1 MELGVRVLVT
11 GIVCVWALGAAAC
24 GPAPVSSGAGDDDD
38 GDSGPGP
45 DPTPVASC
53 AAACTTDLGAAR
65 TALTAGNYQGAF
77 DLYKCADTPEAAF
90 GAGLTRALL
99 AFEGN
104 NAKALL
110 ATFGEPP
117 LPATDVFGADGVLG
131 RSAARW
137 NGDGSLALTG
147 ALEVSIPFDR
157 AMHEVSDDVLYSAG
171 TVRAEDRTSAA
182 HASFSLSL
190 NTDSTA
196 GPIANG
202 TVLAVTNQCNTTF
215 SSTNLD
221 PRLGWLDL
229 EVEVAGTSYYCEFPY
244 SLEASQCQPDGGSI
258 IVTQAATLPG
268 QPAAYQFAD
277 LLLQCSSSGDDG
289 SLPPVFPRVSG
300 TLSATAVSARL
311 DTTGLHPMFGA
322 DHSLRVPVGTVLTDA
337 LRRGG
342 SAAAELEEAA
352 CFFKLAGQGSGNVY
366 TVPGVLFGGS
376 DVPFSKGDAEIVAA
390 AALFGAAAGHFA
402 WVHDIDMPLGDLIC
416 DSDDC
421 PTDAEFV
428 TRFND
433 TFASGFHPDRLLVVE
448 RLATES
454 LELLERGI
462 ADLDA
467 TSLLVRNGVSA
478 AGLDAARALVQAAL
492 SSVQGGQVTLS
503 RFTPPIDV
511 NFKAYFEEPRNP
523 KQSGAILVYEEECEA
538 GSDPPECYSDTY
550 IDPAFLE
557 RYFEGRIDADFDGSY
572 EWADGNAFG
581 DAMEEVGNN
590 MSRHAI
596 SLD

>member
-1 MELGVRVLVT
+1 VT
-11 GIVCVWALGAAAC
+11 E
-24 GPAPVSSGAGDDDD
+24 
-38 GDSGPGP
+38 
-45 DPTPVASC
+45 C

-65 TALTAGNYQGAF
+65 TALTAGDYQAAF

-99 AFEGN
+99 AFEGRH
-104 NAKALL
+104 ADALL

-137 NGDGSLALTG
+137 NGNGNLAFTG
-147 ALEVSIPFDR
+147 ALQVTIPFDR
-157 AMHEVSDDVLYSAG
+157 AMHEVSDDVAYSVG

-190 NTDSTA
+190 NADPTA
-196 GPIANG
+196 GPIVNG

-229 EVEVAGTSYYCEFPY
+229 EVEVGGTSYYCEFPY

-258 IVTQAATLPG
+258 VVTEAATAPG
-268 QPAAYQFAD
+268 EPAAYQFEN
-277 LLLQCSSSGDDG
+277 LLLQCYSSGESG

-300 TLSATAVSARL
+300 SLSATAVSERL
-311 DTTGLHPMFGA
+311 DTAGLHPLFGA

-337 LRRGG
+337 LRHGG
-342 SAAAELEEAA
+342 SAAAELEDAA

-366 TVPGVLFGGS
+366 TVPGVLFGGA
-376 DVPFSKGDAEIVAA
+376 DVPLSKGDAEIVAA

-416 DSDDC
+416 DSDDGSC

-428 TRFND
+428 TRFNA

-478 AGLDAARALVQAAL
+478 AGLDAARNLVQAAL
-492 SSVQGGQVTLS
+492 SSARSGRVTLS

-511 NFKAYFEEPRNP
+511 NFKAYFEEPRDP
-523 KQSGAILVYEEECEA
+523 KQSGAFLFYEEECEA
-538 GSDPPECYSDTY
+538 GSDPLECYSETY
-550 IDPAFLE
+550 IDPVFLE
-557 RYFEGRIDADFDGSY
+557 RYFEGRIDADFEGSY
-572 EWADGNAFG
+572 EWVDGTAFS

-596 SLD
+596 SVD